1 MTGILRVS
9 KESIFSGL
17 NNLEIYSILD
27 EQYSEYFGFVPRE
40 VENILEEYNVENKEE
55 IKNGMMDIILEEQ
68 KYIIHGVY

>member
-27 EQYSEYFGFVPRE
+27 TQYSEYFGFVPRE
-40 VENILEEYNVENKEE
+40 VEEILDEYDLENKERN
-55 IKNGMMDIILEEQ
+55 K
-68 KYIIHGVY
+68 KK

>member
-40 VENILEEYNVENKEE
+40 VENILEEYNVENKERN
-55 IKNGMMDIILEEQ
+55 KKM
-68 KYIIHGVY
+68 V